1 MKTYTNAILRSLAVV
16 LFGAV
21 VIAGFNQDVN
31 AYPGSG
37 GRADRVTIDQGD
49 TMTPFV
55 VTVGTITAVQVYQ
68 KQAGRV
74 DRKLVVCNGQAFNL
88 FIGTSSATSAT
99 GAATLVPDNSCETFL
114 TPAGSLWAIHEA
126 AAGAADQVNGYKQ
139 LDSRD

>member
-1 MKTYTNAILRSLAVV
+1 MKTNKMTLLRFVAVA
-16 LFGAV
+16 LLGATLLIGISKSV
-21 VIAGFNQDVN
+21 D
-31 AYPGSG
+31 AYPGRG
-37 GRADRVTIDQGD
+37 GKAQRVTVDHGD

-55 VTVGTITAVQVYQ
+55 ATVGTTTAVQIYQ

-88 FIGTSSATSAT
+88 FIGTSSTIAETSAN
-99 GAATLVPDNSCETFL
+99 AMVPDNSCETFL
-114 TPAGSLWAIHEA
+114 TPARSLWAIYEN